1 MGSGHETTSNQG
13 IVNAP
18 ILCVLTY
25 ATEPLGTALVV
36 LWIALGPFT
45 AGVQVQSLVRELRPI
60 SHTVQPESKNK
71 TLERGKFK
79 PVFSNKLMNDL
90 VSLALLNKIPQLGVF
105 L

>member
-45 AGVQVQSLVRELRPI
+45 AGVQVQSLVRELRP
-60 SHTVQPESKNK
+60 
-71 TLERGKFK
+71 RK
-79 PVFSNKLMNDL
+79 PHSAARKQKQN
-90 VSLALLNKIPQLGVF
+90 S
-105 L
+105 